1 MKKIILTLILSTTH
15 IFALNTIVSILP
27 QLTFVQAIGGDKVNT
42 SLMVQI
48 GVSPHTYE
56 PKPSQMVDIS
66 KADIY
71 FAIDVEFEDVWLP
84 KFESINPNMA
94 IVDLA
99 DGIAKISSKQEECK
113 GDDHDHHHHAGDDPH
128 IWTSPANVEIIVKNI
143 YKALSKADPS
153 NGEYYRL
160 NLEKY
165 LAKIRY
171 THHQITAIL
180 SVLDN
185 NNKFMVFHPSWGYFA
200 RDYNLIQIAVEIEG
214 KKPKAKE
221 LINLLKEAKKD
232 KINAIF
238 TQPEFS
244 DSVAKIISKELSIP
258 VIKVTPLAPNWSDN
272 LIKIAKAIANRE

>member
-27 QLTFVQAIGGDKVNT
+27 QLTFVQAVGGDKVNT